1 MRPSTTARAG
11 LPDEPQAS
19 QLGTTRLHLLPPVL
33 LVLAVLDLRTELLLL
48 FDHFTLTS
56 VLTAILAHPLA
67 VVVLLA
73 QPSLWR
79 HYHGGRR

>member
-1 MRPSTTARAG
+1 MRPSSASPG
-11 LPDEPQAS
+11 QPDKPTVAVPAS
-19 QLGTTRLHLLPPVL
+19 SRLHLLPPVL
-33 LVLAVLDLRTELLLL
+33 LLLALLDLRTELLLL

-56 VLTAILAHPLA
+56 MLTAIAAHPLA

-79 HYHGGRR
+79 RYQAGRR